1 MTKNAVRIRESGVLE
16 RKSAKGT
23 YPVTIITEGQ
33 GSSAYYSGDLLE
45 SQHSAFDNAV
55 SFMDHPENPER
66 PWERSVTRIGGRIVG
81 ETWTEKTEDGLVA
94 VRGNWKP
101 RKEYAEFVEEYFD
114 VLGLSIYI
122 GAKGEANDDEGTFH
136 VTEFDATDPYKSVD
150 VVVAAGR
157 GGKFNAAMESA
168 RQIESSLGTPRADK
182 PAVEAS
188 AEEEEGN
195 MELKE
200 VVEAQSAKIDALAAA
215 VSELKDTLAAKATAE
230 AEAEAVTAAVAE
242 AMSAYTEKVEAINA
256 AEDLLPSQ
264 RTALLESARNGE
276 DIATALESARVI
288 ASEAKAAFG
297 AQNEEPADGFV
308 YESGR
313 ASEGADD
320 MAFLLEAAGYG
331 KE

>member
-1 MTKNAVRIRESGVLE
+1 
-16 RKSAKGT
+16 
-23 YPVTIITEGQ
+23 
-33 GSSAYYSGDLLE
+33 
-45 SQHSAFDNAV
+45 
-55 SFMDHPENPER
+55 
-66 PWERSVTRIGGRIVG
+66 
-81 ETWTEKTEDGLVA
+81 
-94 VRGNWKP
+94 
-101 RKEYAEFVEEYFD
+101 
-114 VLGLSIYI
+114 
-122 GAKGEANDDEGTFH
+122 
-136 VTEFDATDPYKSVD
+136 
-150 VVVAAGR
+150 
-157 GGKFNAAMESA
+157 
-168 RQIESSLGTPRADK
+168 
-182 PAVEAS
+182 
-188 AEEEEGN
+188 